1 MSTRSGVDEDTVLIS
16 GVVDKTRAGQELDG
30 QHPGSST
37 HQEDKPLILP
47 CKLEDTTDVNA
58 TKAIN
63 QIIDVELFTD
73 HSSPI
78 SLVND
83 VKLNRTSYPMTIEG
97 CIKVIDELRHH

>member
-16 GVVDKTRAGQELDG
+16 GVFDKTRAGHELNG
-30 QHPGSST
+30 QQMSSER
-37 HQEDKPLILP
+37 QVDKPLILS
-47 CKLEDTTDVNA
+47 CEFKDTTDVNA
-58 TKAIN
+58 TTAIN